1 MAHTAAHR
9 AVVLGGSMAG
19 LLAARVLADTYAE
32 VLLVDR
38 DRLVGVS
45 GPRRGV
51 PHGRHAHGLVARGQ
65 QILEEHFP
73 GLTDDLAAAGAPP
86 DDFGHACHWYF
97 NGRRIAP
104 ADTGLVSVPAGRPV
118 LEEQV
123 RRRVQQ
129 LPNVRFLEE
138 HDILGLRTTADRTRV
153 TGARVQPRHAGGEP
167 QELDADLVVDTTGRG
182 SRTPVWL
189 AELGY
194 PGPEEERVEID
205 LAYTTR
211 HYRLDH
217 DPLGDAQA
225 IIPAAT
231 PEHPRG
237 GLFYR
242 LPGDGD
248 IYELSLTGILGDHAP
263 TDPEGFETFMRSLPV
278 PHLYD
283 AVADAEPVDEPV
295 KFRYPASVWRHYER
309 LTRFPDGLLVMG
321 DAVASFNPVYAQGMT
336 VAALESLALR
346 RHLAAPRGRKPA
358 AYFKDVAAAI
368 KAPWE
373 LAAGSDLGYPGVS
386 GRRTLKVR
394 MANAYVARLQAA
406 AEHDP
411 ELSNAFIRVAGLVD
425 PPQALMRPRLMLR
438 VLRASRAARRT
449 GPATTAPRRRPQAAA
464 APR

>member
-1 MAHTAAHR
+1 MALTAAHR

-19 LLAARVLADTYAE
+19 LLAARVLADAYAE

-38 DRLVGVS
+38 DRLVDVT

-65 QILEEHFP
+65 QVLEEQFP
-73 GLTDDLAAAGAPP
+73 GLTEDLAAAGAEPG
-86 DDFGHACHWYF
+86 DFGHACHWYF

-129 LPNVRFLEE
+129 IPNVRFVEE
-138 HDILGLRTTADRTRV
+138 HDILGLLTTPDRTRV
-153 TGARVQPRHAGGEP
+153 TGARIQARAAGSEP
-167 QELDADLVVDTTGRG
+167 EELEADLVVDTTGRG
-182 SRTPVWL
+182 SRTPIWL
-189 AELGY
+189 EELGY
-194 PGPEEERVEID
+194 ARPEEERVEID

-211 HYRLDH
+211 HYRIDH

-263 TDPEGFETFMRSLPV
+263 TDPEGFDAFMRSLPI
-278 PHLYD
+278 PDLYE
-283 AVADAEPVDEPV
+283 AVAGAEPVDDPV
-295 KFRYPASVWRHYER
+295 MFRYPASVWRHYER
-309 LTRFPDGLLVMG
+309 LERFPDGLLVMG
-321 DAVASFNPVYAQGMT
+321 DAVCSFNPVYAQGMT

-346 RHLAAPRGRKPA
+346 RHLACLERPRANAFFKNIA
-358 AYFKDVAAAI
+358 ALI

-373 LAAGSDLGYPGVS
+373 LAAGSDLGYEGVA

-438 VLRASRAARRT
+438 VLRASRAARRA
-449 GPATTAPRRRPQAAA
+449 GETAASRRQPRAAA
-464 APR
+464 ASR

>member
-1 MAHTAAHR
+1 MGLTAADR

-19 LLAARVLADTYAE
+19 LLAARVLSDAYGE
-32 VLLVDR
+32 VLLIDR
-38 DRLVGVS
+38 DRLVDVS

-65 QILEEHFP
+65 QILEEQFP
-73 GLTDDLAAAGAPP
+73 GLTDDLAAAGAEPG
-86 DDFGHACHWYF
+86 DFGQACHWYF

-138 HDILGLRTTADRTRV
+138 HDILGLLATADQSRV
-153 TGARVQPRHAGGEP
+153 TGARIQERRAGCEPR
-167 QELDADLVVDTTGRG
+167 ELTADLVVDTTGRG

-189 AELGY
+189 EELGY
-194 PGPEEERVEID
+194 RRPEEERVEID

-211 HYRLDH
+211 HYRLEH
-217 DPLGDAQA
+217 DPLGEAQA

-242 LPGDGD
+242 LPGEGD
-248 IYELSLTGILGDHAP
+248 IYELSLTGILGDHPPA
-263 TDPEGFETFMRSLPV
+263 DPEGFDAFMRSLPI
-278 PHLYD
+278 PHLYE
-283 AVADAEPVDEPV
+283 AVAGAEPVDDPV
-295 KFRYPASVWRHYER
+295 MFRYPASVWRHYER
-309 LTRFPDGLLVMG
+309 LRRFPDGLLVMG
-321 DAVASFNPVYAQGMT
+321 DAVCSFNPVYAQGMT
-336 VAALESLALR
+336 AAALESLVLR
-346 RHLAAPRGRKPA
+346 RHLERGRRPEPTA
-358 AYFKDVAAAI
+358 FFKDVATQI

-373 LAAGSDLGYPGVS
+373 LAAGSDLGYEGVA
-386 GRRTLKVR
+386 GHRTLKVR

-406 AEHDP
+406 AEQDP
-411 ELSNAFIRVAGLVD
+411 ELSKAFIRVAGLVD
-425 PPQALMRPRLMLR
+425 PPQALMRPRLLLR
-438 VLRASRAARRT
+438 VLRASRSARRT
-449 GPATTAPRRRPQAAA
+449 GAGAEALRRPRTASTAPH
-464 APR
+464 